1 MRRLV
6 IGVVA
11 VLSTVALGALLGWLW
26 ETLAPR
32 VVLEVAGDGKAYP
45 EGFQPEGYMGD
56 DGVAAILCVVAGL
69 LVGLA
74 VVLLARRVGRN
85 PQTTMWSLGIVIVL
99 GIIGA
104 VVMRQ
109 VGLALDD
116 VDLPA
121 ELAAAQPGD
130 LLTSPLK
137 LRMPGVLVLW
147 PAMSALVVFIVA
159 LNDWWHARRSVVLT

>member
-1 MRRLV
+1 MRRV
-6 IGVVA
+6 GIGVIA
-11 VLSTVALGALLGWLW
+11 VLSTIAFGALLGWLW
-26 ETLAPR
+26 EAWAPR

-56 DGVAAILCVVAGL
+56 DGVAAILCAVAGL
-69 LVGLA
+69 IVGLV
-74 VVLLARRVGRN
+74 VVLLARRVGHT
-85 PQTTMWSLGIVIVL
+85 PKITMWTLGIVIVL

-137 LRMPGVLVLW
+137 LRMPGVLVMW
-147 PAMSALVVFIVA
+147 PAMSALVVFIVE
-159 LNDWWHARRSVVLT
+159 LTDWWQGRRVTAQV